1 MMSERYFVYIMTNKT
16 DSVMYVGV
24 TNDIKRRV
32 YEHKNGIVDGF
43 TKRYCVNKLVYYE
56 IYDDIYLAICR
67 EKQLKK
73 WVRKKKNELVETRNP
88 KWEDISV

>member
-1 MMSERYFVYIMTNKT
+1 MMSEKYFVYIMTNKT

-73 WVRKKKNELVETRNP
+73 WVRKKKNELVETKNP